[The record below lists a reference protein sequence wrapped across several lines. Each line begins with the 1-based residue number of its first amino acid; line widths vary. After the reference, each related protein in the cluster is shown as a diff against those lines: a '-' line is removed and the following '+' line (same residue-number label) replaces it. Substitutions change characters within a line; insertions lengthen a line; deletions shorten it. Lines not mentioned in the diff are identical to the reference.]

1 MSPATADA
9 GDEPPRYSPKTTFD
23 RITVHVTCNIE
34 TPAVWRIGLAPSED
48 GGQTLIEGPGLARL
62 WALLEEAD
70 ASSRC
75 RVLVLE
81 GADGAFCQGMDLA
94 YMSARSPEDRMPAAL
109 QFARCLGRLR
119 GGRQLVVAAV
129 DGAAI
134 GGGVGLAG
142 AADVLLCTEGSTFGL
157 PELSLGLVPAIVLPV
172 LTERMTAQR
181 ARWLALSGTIG
192 ARRALEMGLVD
203 QVVGDAARLEKATR
217 KTIKQALRC
226 RPQSVAGLKWHL
238 EQVGQLPL
246 HDALEAG
253 AQLTAESLNDAEG
266 MAALVA
272 FMEGEPLPW
281 FERYKPGKRA

>member
-1 MSPATADA
+1 MQ
-9 GDEPPRYSPKTTFD
+9 
-23 RITVHVTCNIE
+23 VTCNIE
-34 TPAVWRIGLAPSED
+34 TPAVWRIGLRPNE
-48 GGQTLIEGPGLARL
+48 GGEQTLIDGPGLARL

-70 ASSRC
+70 GSSRC

-81 GADGAFCQGMDLA
+81 GQGGVFCQGMDLA
-94 YMSARSPEDRMPAAL
+94 YMTAQAPEERLPATL

-119 GGRQLVVAAV
+119 GGRQLVLAAI
-129 DGAAI
+129 DGAVI
-134 GGGVGLAG
+134 GGGVGLAA

-172 LTERMTAQR
+172 LMERMTAQR
-181 ARWLALSGTIG
+181 ARWLALSGTMV
-192 ARRALEMGLVD
+192 ARRALEIGLAD
-203 QVVGDAARLEKATR
+203 QVVGDAERLEKAVR

-253 AQLTAESLNDAEG
+253 AQLTAESLNDSYG
-266 MAALVA
+266 MSALEA

-281 FERYKPGKRA
+281 FERYKPGKRAST